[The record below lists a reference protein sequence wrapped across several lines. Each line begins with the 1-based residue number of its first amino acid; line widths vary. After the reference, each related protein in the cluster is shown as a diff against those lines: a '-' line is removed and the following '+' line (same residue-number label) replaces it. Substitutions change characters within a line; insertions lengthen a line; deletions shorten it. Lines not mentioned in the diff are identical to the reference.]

1 MGISADLISQLE
13 TAADNYTAA
22 LEGAPTDALTRRP
35 DEKNWAPVEIICH
48 IRDVEE
54 SYLGRFKAILEVEDF
69 KFQTA
74 EADRWAE
81 ERQYLRNDAFQAL
94 SAFRARRK
102 DTIEFLKTLESE
114 QLKRTGIH
122 PRLGRKTLA
131 ELAEGLSGHDAN
143 HLDQLKRSLAGQA

>member
-1 MGISADLISQLE
+1 MGISVELIAQLE
-13 TAADNYTAA
+13 KAADNYAAA
-22 LEGAPTDALTRRP
+22 LEGSPPDALTRRP

-54 SYLGRFKAILEVEDF
+54 SYLGRFKAILEVEGF

-81 ERQYLRNDAFQAL
+81 ERQYLRNDALQAL

-114 QLKRTGIH
+114 QLERTGIH
-122 PRLGRKTLA
+122 PRLGRKNLA

>member
-1 MGISADLISQLE
+1 MGISADLIAQLE
-13 TAADNYTAA
+13 NAADNYAAA
-22 LEGAPTDALTRRP
+22 LGGSPPEALTQRP

-54 SYLGRFKAILEVEDF
+54 SYLGRFKAILEVEGF

-81 ERQYLRNDAFQAL
+81 ERQYLRNDAIQAL

-114 QLKRTGIH
+114 QLERTGIH
-122 PRLGRKTLA
+122 PRLGLKTLA